1 MQHKKEE
8 KAMMKMINL
17 EKLANV
23 VGGSHFDDVYAAYE
37 RYTDKLFAK
46 YGKHSV
52 RKITGI
58 CTPKEKAKILEFWDA
73 INKAALEEAAALG
86 I

>member
-1 MQHKKEE
+1 MQHKKED

-37 RYTDKLFAK
+37 RYTDKLQLVPLLPAK
-46 YGKHSV
+46 
-52 RKITGI
+52 
-58 CTPKEKAKILEFWDA
+58 A
-73 INKAALEEAAALG
+73 
-86 I
+86 